1 MAAAQHP
8 GSGDPEELLP
18 LALSRPHDALRRARA
33 VLAENPPPLSA
44 SMAHQAIGIVLRETG
59 DIDQAVEQLRLARR
73 LAHRSG
79 SPAREADVLATLGVA
94 LAFAGRTGPGRA
106 ALNAAAGRS
115 TGVLNGRILLRRG
128 GVLRT
133 LGHYREALAD
143 LNTAIGT
150 LCLADDQL
158 WEARA
163 RTERAFT
170 YLALGSLRR
179 AADDLGL
186 AEVLF
191 TGTGQQLESADA
203 VVHRGVLALRSG
215 DLPAALA
222 CFDEAAERFEE
233 LGVPDADLSIHRC
246 TALLTAG
253 LPADARDEAEA
264 ALTRLEQIR
273 GRPTKRAELL
283 LTSAGCSLAAGR
295 PGQALDRAAQAG
307 QLFLR
312 QGRHWWRAHARL
324 AMVQARH
331 ATGPATPSLLRDAR
345 RCCRELDA
353 LASPQLAAAQLLTGR
368 IALALGRPAQAGD
381 SLADAARGRAR
392 GPALS
397 RATAW
402 LAEALHAEAAGDTR
416 RLMHACR
423 RGLEV
428 IDEYRWALGSS
439 ELRAQ
444 ATAHGAELA
453 ALGQRQALRSGRPR
467 TLLTWS
473 ERWRASALAVPP
485 VRPSG
490 DEARAELAA
499 LRDVTSRVADALSQ
513 GRPSAALLQREQVRL
528 ERQVRARA
536 LRTRGPQPTTPPGRR
551 AQADAADLLQA
562 LGPQDRLLELVEVD
576 GQMHVLVCGDGR
588 VTRYRAGS
596 IQQAT
601 EEVEYARFGLTRLAF
616 GMSRIGPERVLAD
629 LRDAATGLEAL
640 LLGGARNHLGH
651 GRLVIVPPGRL
662 HAVPWGL
669 LPTLRD
675 RVISVAPSATIW
687 LRAHRATQGAG
698 QVTAAPGG
706 TAGGTAGHR
715 VTLVHGPG
723 LVSQG
728 LEITAVAAEYA
739 ERVEGTGPRL
749 LGNGS
754 ATALAVL
761 RALDGAD
768 LAHIAAHGT
777 FRADSPLFSALH
789 LDDGPLT
796 VYDLQRL
803 QQAPRRLV
811 LSSCDSGLAA
821 PAGADELLGLA
832 SALIPLG
839 TAGIAAS
846 VVPVNDAA
854 AVDVMT
860 VLHRALRRRA
870 DLAEALREARR
881 CGTDPVA
888 QATAA
893 SFVCLGAG

>member
-18 LALSRPHDALRRARA
+18 LALSRPYDALRRAKA
-33 VLAENPPPLSA
+33 LLAENPPPLPA
-44 SMAHQAIGIVLRETG
+44 SMARQAIGIVLRETG
-59 DIDQAVEQLRLARR
+59 DIDQAVEQLQLARR
-73 LAHRSG
+73 LARRSG
-79 SPAREADVLATLGVA
+79 SQAREADVLATLGVA

-106 ALNAAAGRS
+106 ALNAAAERS

-128 GVLRT
+128 GVLLT

-150 LCLADDQL
+150 LRLAGDQL
-158 WEARA
+158 WEARV

-179 AADDLGL
+179 AADDLRL

-233 LGVPDADLSIHRC
+233 LGVHDADLSIQRC
-246 TALLTAG
+246 TALLSAG
-253 LPADARDEAEA
+253 LPTDARDEAEA

-283 LTSAGCSLAAGR
+283 LTSAGCALAAGR

-312 QGRHWWRAHARL
+312 QGRYWWRAHARL
-324 AMVQARH
+324 AVVQASH
-331 ATGPATPSLLRDAR
+331 ATGPTTPSLLRDAR
-345 RCCRELDA
+345 RCCRELAA

-368 IALALGRPAQAGD
+368 IALVLGRTAQARE
-381 SLADAARGRAR
+381 SLADAARGRTR

-467 TLLTWS
+467 TLLAWS

-536 LRTRGPQPTTPPGRR
+536 LRTRGPQPATPPGLR
-551 AQADAADLLQA
+551 AQADVTDIFQA

-576 GQMHVLVCGDGR
+576 GQVHVLVCGDGR

-616 GMSRIGPERVLAD
+616 GVSRIGPERVFAD
-629 LRDAATGLEAL
+629 LRDAATSLEAL
-640 LLGGARNHLGH
+640 LLGEARNHLGR
-651 GRLVIVPPGRL
+651 GRLVVVPPGRL

-687 LRAHRATQGAG
+687 LRAHRAIHRATHE
-698 QVTAAPGG
+698 AAPGW
-706 TAGGTAGHR
+706 TAGHR

-723 LVSQG
+723 LLSQG
-728 LEITAVAAEYA
+728 LEVTTVAAEYT
-739 ERVEGTGPRL
+739 EDTELLL
-749 LGNGS
+749 LGNGG
-754 ATALAVL
+754 ATAQAVL
-761 RALDGAD
+761 HALDGAD

-803 QQAPRRLV
+803 QRAPRRLV

-839 TAGIAAS
+839 TAGITAS

-854 AVDVMT
+854 AVGVMT
-860 VLHRALRRRA
+860 VLHRALRRRT
-870 DLAEALREARR
+870 DLAGALRQARR
-881 CGTDPVA
+881 CGTDDPVA